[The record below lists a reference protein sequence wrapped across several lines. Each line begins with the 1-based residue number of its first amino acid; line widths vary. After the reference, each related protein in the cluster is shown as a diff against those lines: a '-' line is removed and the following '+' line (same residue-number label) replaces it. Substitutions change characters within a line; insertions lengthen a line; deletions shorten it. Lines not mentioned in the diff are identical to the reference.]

1 MGQGEG
7 RILSVETILLPGG
20 NGRLKLT
27 GSLGLVEKRMGG
39 PLRVFING
47 GRANGEGKKKTMAL
61 RVIWIQT
68 EDRG

>member
-1 MGQGEG
+1 MDQGEG
-7 RILSVETILLPGG
+7 RILSVETILLPSG
-20 NGRLKLT
+20 NGRLT

>member
-1 MGQGEG
+1 MDQGEG
-7 RILSVETILLPGG
+7 RILSVKTILLPSG
-20 NGRLKLT
+20 NGRLT

-47 GRANGEGKKKTMAL
+47 GRAIGEGKKKTMAL